1 MTAGHQGLSLIACCR
16 HDDTIEEIALD
27 DITNDVTN
35 NDVSNNDVSM
45 TDGIGDDTKSSFP
58 LLSAVST
65 WNVYAYFLLRT
76 NPDEKILYT
85 FFIYFIY
92 CFGLYKPT
100 HCPTN

>member
-1 MTAGHQGLSLIACCR
+1 
-16 HDDTIEEIALD
+16 
-27 DITNDVTN
+27 
-35 NDVSNNDVSM
+35 M

-85 FFIYFIY
+85 F
-92 CFGLYKPT
+92 LYILFTVLGYINLLTVLLINLHRNRFMLSVSLAKISPA
-100 HCPTN
+100 HRKAN

>member
-1 MTAGHQGLSLIACCR
+1 
-16 HDDTIEEIALD
+16 
-27 DITNDVTN
+27 
-35 NDVSNNDVSM
+35 M

-85 FFIYFIY
+85 F
-92 CFGLYKPT
+92 LYILFTVLGYINLLTVLQINLHRNGFMLSVPLAKISPA
-100 HCPTN
+100 HRKAN